1 MNKIIILY
9 LILFLSCNKS
19 NFLDSHSSFP
29 LSEEFKNYWFDG
41 KAEISNYILTQSRY
55 GSIRKGSAVLIYVT
69 EDFLPKKQVK
79 ANKKTKYT
87 QNILKLNRTKK
98 FLTGIYPY
106 SIMTG
111 IFLRLGQNLPLIKT
125 STSIQEW
132 CGQTYLQ
139 INRRK
144 TLEITGHSYFEE
156 EADEMFN
163 LKNDLTEE
171 ELWVWIRTQPKILP
185 QGKKEL
191 LPSLEYL
198 RMNHKPIKFY
208 EAILDLQNNDTL
220 NIYSLYYPELKRK
233 LSIYYEPNHP
243 YQILKWNEYDLEN
256 EKIISSA
263 VLEKMI
269 KLPYWELNKIGD
281 EHFRDSLNL
290 K

>member
-1 MNKIIILY
+1 MNKIYIFF
-9 LILFLSCNKS
+9 ILFFIRCNTSNHSDLSFHLN
-19 NFLDSHSSFP
+19 
-29 LSEEFKNYWFDG
+29 EEFKNYWFDG
-41 KAEISNYILTQSRY
+41 NAEISSYNLNQSRY

-69 EDFLPKKQVK
+69 EDFLPEKQVK
-79 ANKKTKYT
+79 ANKKTEYT

-106 SIMTG
+106 SIMTS
-111 IFLRLGQNLPLIKT
+111 IFSRLGKNLPLIKT

-144 TLEITGHSYFEE
+144 TLEIKGHSYYEG
-156 EADEMFN
+156 EADEKFN

-171 ELWVWIRTQPKILP
+171 ELWVWIRTQPNILP

-208 EAILDLQNNDTL
+208 EAVLDLKKNDTL
-220 NIYSLYYPELKRK
+220 NIYSICYPELKRK

>member
-1 MNKIIILY
+1 MNKFIIFYI
-9 LILFLSCNKS
+9 ISFLSCNKS
-19 NFLDSHSSFP
+19 NFLDSQSSFP

-106 SIMTG
+106 SIMTS
-111 IFLRLGQNLPLIKT
+111 IFSRLGQNLPLIKT

-185 QGKKEL
+185 QGKKKL

-208 EAILDLQNNDTL
+208 EAVLDLKNNDTL
-220 NIYSLYYPELKRK
+220 NMYSIFYPELKRK
-233 LSIYYEPNHP
+233 LSIYFEPNHP

>member
-1 MNKIIILY
+1 MKKFNFFFLT
-9 LILFLSCNKS
+9 LFLSCNNS
-19 NFLDSHSSFP
+19 NLLELDSSFP
-29 LSEEFKNYWFDG
+29 LSEEFKTYWFDG
-41 KAEISNYILTQSRY
+41 NAEISSYILNQSRY
-55 GSIRKGSAVLIYVT
+55 GDIRKGSVVMIYVT
-69 EDFLPKKQVK
+69 EDFLPEKQVK

-87 QNILKLNRTKK
+87 HNILKLNRTKK

-106 SIMTG
+106 SIMTSV
-111 IFLRLGQNLPLIKT
+111 FSHLGQKMPLVKS

-139 INRRK
+139 INRRRA
-144 TLEITGHSYFEE
+144 LEITGHSYFEG
-156 EADEMFN
+156 EADEKFN

-185 QGKKEL
+185 QGEKEL

-208 EAILDLQNNDTL
+208 QAKLELKHNDTL
-220 NIYSLYYPELKRK
+220 NTYSIFYPELKRK
-233 LSIYYEPNHP
+233 LLIYFKPNPP
-243 YQILKWNEYDLEN
+243 YRILKWNEYDLN
-256 EKIISSA
+256 KEKTTACAI
-263 VLEKMI
+263 LEKTI
-269 KLPYWELNKIGD
+269 KLPYWKLNKIGD